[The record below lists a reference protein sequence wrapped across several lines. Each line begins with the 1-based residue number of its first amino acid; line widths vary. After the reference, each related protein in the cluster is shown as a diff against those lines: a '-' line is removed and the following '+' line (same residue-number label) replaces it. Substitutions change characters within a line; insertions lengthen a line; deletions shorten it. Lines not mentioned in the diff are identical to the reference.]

1 MASAVCVRP
10 TASGRGLCGREC
22 GREACVDRESLNYVS
37 KNWEVL
43 ARGKYTDNFGF
54 SL

>member
-1 MASAVCVRP
+1 MASTFCVRP
-10 TASGRGLCGREC
+10 TASGRGLCGI
-22 GREACVDRESLNYVS
+22 DRESLNYVS

-54 SL
+54 SI